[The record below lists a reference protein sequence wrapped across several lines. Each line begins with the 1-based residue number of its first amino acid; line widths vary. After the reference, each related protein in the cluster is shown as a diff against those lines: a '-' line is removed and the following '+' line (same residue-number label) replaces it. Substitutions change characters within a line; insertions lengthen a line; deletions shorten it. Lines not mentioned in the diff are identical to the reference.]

1 MGTPAV
7 RSQVRKESDG
17 QFSAGN
23 VERACEPS
31 PPLVQ
36 HKVKRLV
43 GTLRWGPLST
53 PQPMFPDICRLVF
66 SSKTLK
72 AGVGWSSSLP
82 EKGQCLLGLGEGRR
96 GSIHVSQAKCGPEE
110 GSCRRDEV
118 TPTENHPEAREVGA
132 GSNCSQSKQTL
143 LQRNLR
149 CEMWNLQCWGC
160 KKPGRHKLWSMQH
173 TEGPNDRRSDS
184 LALVL

>member
-43 GTLRWGPLST
+43 GTLQWGPLST
-53 PQPMFPDICRLVF
+53 PQPMFPEICRLVF
-66 SSKTLK
+66 SPRTLK

-110 GSCRRDEV
+110 GSCRPPRSQRGGG
-118 TPTENHPEAREVGA
+118 REQLQPVKA
-132 GSNCSQSKQTL
+132 DIASKEPQ
-143 LQRNLR
+143 
-149 CEMWNLQCWGC
+149 
-160 KKPGRHKLWSMQH
+160 
-173 TEGPNDRRSDS
+173 
-184 LALVL
+184 V